1 MGLRWAFPSLLTG
14 TLLLEREAAEDAEA
28 ESSSGS
34 DAEEGGPRGA
44 ASGPLPSRLRRQVHF
59 RYREVAWPLLRQRL
73 LLWHCSRNTAKFR
86 RKRVSELIA
95 VLMKR
100 GWRSPVPSP
109 NEFLTGIRHANGS
122 DAQKG
127 KFFSV
132 ARALAST
139 KVHFLGE
146 LRKHLDG
153 VGFDSDRL
161 FCEAFPSLQPASGAC
176 RRAVECADRDRKI
189 WETTLR
195 KMWGVETLPDFL
207 KHVCNKHDGEAR
219 LIVEGD
225 WARMPADVDVRDP
238 ALWSPQFV
246 ARTNQ

>member
-1 MGLRWAFPSLLTG
+1 M
-14 TLLLEREAAEDAEA
+14 
-28 ESSSGS
+28 
-34 DAEEGGPRGA
+34 
-44 ASGPLPSRLRRQVHF
+44 
-59 RYREVAWPLLRQRL
+59 
-73 LLWHCSRNTAKFR
+73 
-86 RKRVSELIA
+86 
-95 VLMKR
+95 
-100 GWRSPVPSP
+100 
-109 NEFLTGIRHANGS
+109 
-122 DAQKG
+122 
-127 KFFSV
+127 

-176 RRAVECADRDRKI
+176 RRAVECADRDRNI
-189 WETTLR
+189 WETMLR

-207 KHVCNKHDGEAR
+207 KHVCDKHNGGEAR

-225 WARMPADVDVRDP
+225 WARMMPADVDVRDP
-238 ALWSPQFV
+238 ALWWSPQFA